1 MSLSDISIKNPV
13 FAWMLMA
20 GLILFGAISF
30 SRMGISEMPDV
41 DFPVVNIS
49 VTYEGAAPEIMESD
63 VVDIIEDAV
72 LSIQGIRNITSSSKQ
87 EEANIT
93 IEFELNR
100 NIDVALQEVQTKI
113 AQAQARLPKEI
124 DPPIV
129 TKTNPEDQ
137 PIMWISLSGEKPLRE
152 LMEYAR
158 DHLKDKMQ
166 TVSGVGEVLLSG
178 FVEPNLRIWIDPE
191 KLDAWELTV
200 QDVVEAIQREHN
212 EIPAGRIETKEKEI
226 NLRSM
231 GEVFSPEA
239 FEKIAITRR
248 GSAPIYKPLFIKD
261 VARVEAGLD
270 DIRRISRVNGKPA
283 VGLGIKKQRGSN
295 AVAVAEGVK
304 KKMDE
309 VRPTLPEGFSIQV
322 NFDSTRF
329 IEETNHEMRFDLIL
343 SALLTAVVC
352 LAFLASWS
360 STFNVLLAIPTS
372 IVGAFTFLL
381 FFGFTVNTFTML
393 GLILA
398 IGIVVDD
405 AIMILENIVRHQEM
419 GKTPLTA
426 ARDGAREITSAA
438 IAATLAII
446 AIFIPVVF
454 MKGIIGKFFFQFG
467 ITMSVAVGLSLLEAL
482 TLTPMRLS
490 YLQVAHSK
498 PNRFTQMVD
507 SSFNWL
513 MNGYSSILKF
523 CLRFRWSVILVALAV
538 FASSFYVLPKVKKEF
553 VPAQDQSMFL
563 IRLESPLGSSIA
575 YTDGL
580 MKQAEALIA
589 GNPEVVRY
597 FAAVG
602 GFGGGE
608 VNTGIVFVTLL
619 PPKKRPI
626 DPELGRRLT
635 QQDLMAR
642 VRNEVKTIPQLKV
655 FIQDLS
661 TRGFTAQRGFPIEFT
676 VRGPDWNTLVESSD
690 KMIAAMKKSPS
701 FIDVD
706 TDYRYGQPEIQIV
719 PRREEAQKRQVS
731 VEEIGKVINAMVG
744 GLKTGK
750 FTESGHRNDIRVR
763 LEESER
769 QSGKDIEKL
778 YVRNQRGELVKLN
791 EVVEVKPRETLKSIT
806 RKDRERAI
814 GIFANVGPGTSQALA
829 LEEMEKLAKEILPPG
844 YRVVLS
850 GSAETFK
857 ESFQSLLFALYLGII
872 VAYMVLASQYNSFV
886 HPFTVLLALPFSVSG
901 AWLALYLSG
910 HSLNIYSFIGLILL
924 MGIVKKNSILLVDFT
939 NQRRAEGMDKYT
951 ALMTACPQRLR
962 PILMTSFAT
971 LAAAIPPALGLGAG
985 SETRKPMAIVILGG
999 VLVSTLL
1006 TLFVVPAAYSLL
1018 ARLERKE
1025 SREENA
1031 HSTPES
1037 AWEAKLISIQD
1048 SPNVHSMGEGK

>member
-1 MSLSDISIKNPV
+1 MSLSEISIKNPV

-63 VVDIIEDAV
+63 VVDVLEDAV
-72 LSIQGIRNITSSSKQ
+72 LSIQGIRNITSSSRQ

-100 NIDVALQEVQTKI
+100 DIDAALQEVQTKI
-113 AQAQARLPKEI
+113 AQAQQRLPKDI

-137 PIMWISLSGEKPLRE
+137 PIMWISLSGDRPLRY

-158 DHLKDKMQ
+158 DRLKDKMQ
-166 TVSGVGEVLLSG
+166 TVNGVGEVILSG
-178 FVEPNLRIWIDPE
+178 FVEPNLRIWIDPK

-200 QDVVEAIQREHN
+200 QDVTDAIEKQHK
-212 EIPAGRIETKEKEI
+212 EIPAGRIETPEKEY

-231 GEVFSPEA
+231 GEVFSPED
-239 FEKIAITRR
+239 FGNIAITKR
-248 GSAPIYKPLFIKD
+248 GGQPIYKPIFIKD
-261 VARVEAGLD
+261 VARVESGLD
-270 DIRRISRVNGKPA
+270 DIRRLSRVDGKPA
-283 VGLGIKKQRGSN
+283 IGLGIKKQRGSN
-295 AVAVAEGVK
+295 AVAVADGVR
-304 KKMDE
+304 KKMAE
-309 VRPTLPEGFSIQV
+309 IEPTLPEGLKLKV
-322 NFDSTRF
+322 NFDSTKF
-329 IEETNHEMRFDLIL
+329 IKATNEEMRFDLLL
-343 SALLTAVVC
+343 SALLTAIVC
-352 LAFLASWS
+352 LVFLASWT
-360 STFNVLLAIPTS
+360 STMNVLLAIPTS
-372 IVGAFTFLL
+372 IVGAFTFLY

-419 GKTPLTA
+419 HKTPLTA
-426 ARDGAREITSAA
+426 ARDGAKEITSAA

-446 AIFIPVVF
+446 AIFIPVIF
-454 MKGIIGKFFFQFG
+454 MKGILGKFFFQFG
-467 ITMSVAVGLSLLEAL
+467 ITMSVAVGLSLIEAL

-490 YLQVAHSK
+490 YLQVAHTK
-498 PNRFTQMVD
+498 RNWFTNAVD
-507 SSFNWL
+507 RGFNGL
-513 MNGYSSILKF
+513 MNAYAGVLKV
-523 CLRFRWSVILVALAV
+523 CLRFRWTVMFLAALV
-538 FASSFYVLPKVKKEF
+538 FAGSLLILPKVKKEF

-563 IRLESPLGSSIA
+563 IHLETPLGSSIQ
-575 YTDGL
+575 YTDGI
-580 MKQAEALIA
+580 MKQAEAMIVS
-589 GNPEVVRY
+589 NKEVNRY

-608 VNTGIVFVTLL
+608 VNTGIVFVTLDD
-619 PPKKRPI
+619 PKKRPM
-626 DPELGRRLT
+626 DPELGRRLS
-635 QQDLMAR
+635 QADLMNRIRKQLTA
-642 VRNEVKTIPQLKV
+642 IPNLKV
-655 FIQDLS
+655 VIQDLS
-661 TRGFTAQRGFPIEFT
+661 TRGFTAQRGYPIEFT
-676 VRGPDWNTLVESSD
+676 VRGPDWEKLTQASNALMA
-690 KMIAAMKKSPS
+690 KMKQDPH

-706 TDYRYGQPEIQIV
+706 SDYKYGQPEIQIN
-719 PRREEAQKRQVS
+719 PKREAAQERQVS
-731 VEEIGKVINAMVG
+731 VEDIGKVINALVG
-744 GLKTGK
+744 GARTGK

-763 LEESER
+763 LEEGDR
-769 QSGKDIEKL
+769 QSSKDIDKL
-778 YVRNQRGELVKLN
+778 YVRNQRGELVKLS
-791 EVVEVKPRETLKSIT
+791 EVVDIVERDTLKSIT
-806 RKDRERAI
+806 RKDRERAV
-814 GIFANVGPGTSQALA
+814 GIFANVGPGYSQAQA
-829 LEEMEKLAKEILPPG
+829 LEQIEKLAKENLPEG
-844 YRVVLS
+844 YRIVLS

-971 LAAAIPPALGLGAG
+971 LAAAVPPAIGLGAG

-1025 SREENA
+1025 RREENS

-1037 AWEAKLISIQD
+1037 AWEAEKRARA
-1048 SPNVHSMGEGK
+1048 